1 IMMNSE
7 GTSQAS
13 AANAQLANAPS
24 PLDGDMA
31 QNSTP
36 TLAPMEG
43 TNHPSNSGGS
53 KTIPKLTSTTDF
65 TVWRNIVECMLGICE
80 NTFLQNV
87 FLIIGAMDEATH
99 YRAQNIVSDVYKT
112 AKDLGP
118 SESINN
124 LTEFFDRLDR
134 TLNKVGETDRARMKL
149 ESIRQRKHESLADY
163 YQECYNLWVRS
174 TKGMMNPP
182 ESPLINYF
190 ISGLENRT
198 VAYLARIKIR
208 ESSTRLEANQAYRIV
223 CNIDLSIKEED
234 LEFKKKAGTSNR
246 DLIEDLRLEKQ
257 RELQALHCRQDE
269 PMEIDSLRQATGST
283 SSNQTNNARQS
294 TTKKSCLIHPDAGHS
309 TEECIVV
316 KQQRNKYLQ
325 KPQRDPGTSRNN
337 GKSNNH
343 QYNVKCTNCNKMGH
357 LGKDCRKLR
366 VNSKPPQT
374 KNN

>member
-1 IMMNSE
+1 MMNSE

-36 TLAPMEG
+36 TLAQWKALTIQATREG
-43 TNHPSNSGGS
+43 AKQSPNSPQLRTSLFGG
-53 KTIPKLTSTTDF
+53 TS
-65 TVWRNIVECMLGICE
+65 WNACSG
-80 NTFLQNV
+80 
-87 FLIIGAMDEATH
+87 
-99 YRAQNIVSDVYKT
+99 YNIVSDVYKT

-118 SESINN
+118 SESINK

-163 YQECYNLWVRS
+163 YQECYNLLVRS

-190 ISGLENRT
+190 IKSRF
-198 VAYLARIKIR
+198 
-208 ESSTRLEANQAYRIV
+208 ANPLHDWRPINLQNCMQYR
-223 CNIDLSIKEED
+223 LSIKEED

-257 RELQALHCRQDE
+257 RELQALHYRQDE

-366 VNSKPPQT
+366 
-374 KNN
+374 